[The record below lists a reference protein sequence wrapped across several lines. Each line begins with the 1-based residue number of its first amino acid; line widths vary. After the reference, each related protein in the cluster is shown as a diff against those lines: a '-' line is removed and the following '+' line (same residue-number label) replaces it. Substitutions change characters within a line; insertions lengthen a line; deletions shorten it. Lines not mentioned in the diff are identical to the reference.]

1 MSYATYTTDALV
13 CGAYDRNTADRSYLL
28 FTREAGMLYADAK
41 SVREERSKQR
51 YALQE
56 FSYVR
61 ISLIKGKHTWKV
73 GSVETLRNDYSEA
86 ASREARGSVVRIYK
100 TLRRFIRGEE
110 AARELFDYVCGSLA
124 ILRGEIMRRDAVER
138 IVEVNVLW
146 RLGYVDEASLPP
158 VARTAD
164 LASLT
169 LPVDETSLLK
179 TLTGLIERGAL
190 NSQL

>member
-56 FSYVR
+56 FSQVR

-73 GSVETLRNDYSEA
+73 GSVETLHNDYSEA

-100 TLRRFIRGEE
+100 TLRRYIRGEE
-110 AARELFDYVCGSLA
+110 AARELFDYVRSALSL
-124 ILRGEIMRRDAVER
+124 LRGELTKRELTER
-138 IVEVNVLW
+138 IVEANVLW
-146 RLGYVDEASLPP
+146 RLGYVDEASLP
-158 VARTAD
+158 VAARSVTGA
-164 LASLT
+164 ANV
-169 LPVDETSLLK
+169 LPEEEAALVK
-179 TLTGLIERGAL
+179 TLAALIERGAL

>member
-61 ISLIKGKHTWKV
+61 VSLIKGKHTWKV
-73 GSVETLRNDYSEA
+73 GSVETLHNDYTEA
-86 ASREARGSVVRIYK
+86 VSREARGSVVRLYK
-100 TLRRFIRGEE
+100 VLRRYIRGEE
-110 AARELFDYVCGSLA
+110 VARELFDYVCNALA
-124 ILRGEIMRRDAVER
+124 ALRGVAQSRELLER
-138 IVEVNVLW
+138 IVEANILW
-146 RLGYVDEASLPP
+146 RLGYVDEASLPS

-164 LASLT
+164 LST
-169 LPVDETSLLK
+169 LNMLVDESSLVK

>member
-73 GSVETLRNDYSEA
+73 GSVETLHNDYSEA
-86 ASREARGSVVRIYK
+86 ASREARGSVVRVYK
-100 TLRRFIRGEE
+100 TLRRYIRGEE
-110 AARELFDYVCGSLA
+110 AARELFDYVRGALA
-124 ILRGEIMRRDAVER
+124 TLRGEQSRRELTER
-138 IVEVNVLW
+138 IIEANILW
-146 RLGYVDEASLPP
+146 QLGYVDEASLPTAVRSAV
-158 VARTAD
+158 VA
-164 LASLT
+164 SV
-169 LPVDETSLLK
+169 LPEEEAALLE
-179 TLTGLIERGAL
+179 TLTALIERGAL